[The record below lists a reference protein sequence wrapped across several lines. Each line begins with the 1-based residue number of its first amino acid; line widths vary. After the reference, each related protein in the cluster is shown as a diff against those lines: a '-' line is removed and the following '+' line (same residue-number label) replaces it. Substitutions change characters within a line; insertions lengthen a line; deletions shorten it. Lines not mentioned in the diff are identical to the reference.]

1 MSELKKPTGVTP
13 IQGVVYDISVA
24 RRRAAARAAATP
36 DRSGISDA
44 ARELSR
50 ALLAVEDSP
59 EMRAEKVR
67 VLRSQIANGTY
78 RPDPRD
84 VARHMLEQGF

>member
-1 MSELKKPTGVTP
+1 MSDPKKPAGGTP
-13 IQGVVYDISVA
+13 VQGVVYDISAA
-24 RRRAAARAAATP
+24 RRRAAARAAA
-36 DRSGISDA
+36 
-44 ARELSR
+44 RELSH

-67 VLRSQIANGTY
+67 ALRAQIANGTY

-84 VARHMLEQGF
+84 VARHMLERGF